1 MLAII
6 ISVTVIKFNFTEL
19 PRMKSY
25 LLASCSLRLSF
36 IQAKIIRSSVTFIH
50 SFRPS
55 NLDVVSLWSLISF
68 LKHVRGG

>member
-6 ISVTVIKFNFTEL
+6 ISVTVIKFSFTEL
-19 PRMKSY
+19 PRMKSD

-55 NLDVVSLWSLISF
+55 NLDVSLWSLISF